1 MQGFLFFEFK
11 QYIQKRLGLNV
22 WDAILKKAGVGPKM
36 YISLLGYPDEEF
48 NAIILAASE
57 ITGKSVPFILE
68 DFGMFVMPGYI
79 RIASH
84 KIDPKWNALD
94 LLENVPVVFRHV
106 LVSAF
111 TGSLPPLMKFVRNK
125 PDELAIY
132 YASPRKLC
140 ILGRGIIRGFA
151 KYCNNEVK
159 ITELS
164 CMLKGDPQCQIIV
177 KLLPP
182 TQHIPLEGKKDEIEE
197 KGVGEEKDKKRR
209 ASELSSVI
217 KHPASSI
224 TRVLPQHYYPPVEE
238 DFPKAPKS

>member
-11 QYIQKRLGLNV
+11 QYIQKKLGLNI
-22 WDAILKKAGVGPKM
+22 WEDILKKAGLGPKM

-48 NAIILAASE
+48 NAIIFAASE
-57 ITGKSVPFILE
+57 LTGKSVPYILE
-68 DFGMFVMPGYI
+68 DFGMYMMPGYI

-84 KIDPKWNALD
+84 KIDPKWNVLD
-94 LLENVPVVFRHV
+94 LLENVPVVFRHI

-125 PDELAIY
+125 PDEVTIY
-132 YASPRKLC
+132 YTSPRKLC

-159 ITELS
+159 VTELS

-177 KLLPP
+177 KLLPTAPSGILKKETPLVKVGPQSTSTKPENTPSLGP
-182 TQHIPLEGKKDEIEE
+182 TITPSANPWTIPPDQKK
-197 KGVGEEKDKKRR
+197 
-209 ASELSSVI
+209 
-217 KHPASSI
+217 
-224 TRVLPQHYYPPVEE
+224 
-238 DFPKAPKS
+238 